1 MSELDA
7 GDQQVMNTIQQFL
20 RNMPSSGGNSD
31 VKFNKKLLDF
41 DYSDDED
48 GGGGVDFSEPTPQML
63 DALSNILGND
73 RLLGKLKVYRVIS
86 VGLWNFKDGG
96 SSKAR
101 FLAKNQYT
109 QRKPL
114 SFENTGSTSL
124 SKIGHEFR
132 K

>member
-73 RLLGKLKVYRVIS
+73 RLLGKLKVCNK
-86 VGLWNFKDGG
+86 G
-96 SSKAR
+96 
-101 FLAKNQYT
+101 T
-109 QRKPL
+109 Q
-114 SFENTGSTSL
+114 FCVAAGSTL
-124 SKIGHEFR
+124 I
-132 K
+132 

>member
-1 MSELDA
+1 MFSLILGNSEFMSELDA

-20 RNMPSSGGNSD
+20 RNMPSSGGGGNSD

-73 RLLGKLKVYRVIS
+73 RLLGKLKVNIDCFLDSGFIFFSQKFVI
-86 VGLWNFKDGG
+86 
-96 SSKAR
+96 
-101 FLAKNQYT
+101 
-109 QRKPL
+109 
-114 SFENTGSTSL
+114 
-124 SKIGHEFR
+124 IG
-132 K
+132 

>member
-20 RNMPSSGGNSD
+20 RNMPSGGGGNSD

-73 RLLGKLKVYRVIS
+73 RLLGKLKVNI
-86 VGLWNFKDGG
+86 DC
-96 SSKAR
+96 
-101 FLAKNQYT
+101 FLDSGFIFFPKN
-109 QRKPL
+109 L
-114 SFENTGSTSL
+114 
-124 SKIGHEFR
+124 
-132 K
+132 

>member
-20 RNMPSSGGNSD
+20 RNMPSSGGGGNSD

-73 RLLGKLKVYRVIS
+73 RLLGKLKVYTYLFVS
-86 VGLWNFKDGG
+86 GLKNIGFPIVRYENPSKKIFPWDNF
-96 SSKAR
+96 
-101 FLAKNQYT
+101 
-109 QRKPL
+109 
-114 SFENTGSTSL
+114 
-124 SKIGHEFR
+124 
-132 K
+132 

>member
-1 MSELDA
+1 MFSLILGNSEFMSELDA

-20 RNMPSSGGNSD
+20 RNMPSAGGNSD

-73 RLLGKLKVYRVIS
+73 RLLGKLKVRMYCNRGTQFCVTA
-86 VGLWNFKDGG
+86 G
-96 SSKAR
+96 SI
-101 FLAKNQYT
+101 L
-109 QRKPL
+109 
-114 SFENTGSTSL
+114 
-124 SKIGHEFR
+124 
-132 K
+132 